1 VALSDHR
8 HVWCIDFQ
16 TNFPVSPKS
25 YTLVTANDNSKYT
38 FRRPRTWA
46 LLGKRSLSDKWT
58 RLTMEETAAPGG
70 IPKTNAL
77 PITDKTAKEYAFT
90 DQAPK
95 DMKYFRLEII
105 NTWSNERNHSMQ
117 LAEFQFNYDD

>member
-1 VALSDHR
+1 M
-8 HVWCIDFQ
+8 
-16 TNFPVSPKS
+16 PVS
-25 YTLVTANDNSKYT
+25 T
-38 FRRPRTWA
+38 
-46 LLGKRSLSDKWT
+46 SL
-58 RLTMEETAAPGG
+58 EETAAPGG
-70 IPKTNAL
+70 IPKANAL

>member
-1 VALSDHR
+1 MVIAEGVALAGFNAR
-8 HVWCIDFQ
+8 IDI
-16 TNFPVSPKS
+16 
-25 YTLVTANDNSKYT
+25 L
-38 FRRPRTWA
+38 
-46 LLGKRSLSDKWT
+46 
-58 RLTMEETAAPGG
+58 EETAAPGG
-70 IPKTNAL
+70 IPKANAL

-95 DMKYFRLEII
+95 NMKYFRLEII

>member
-1 VALSDHR
+1 MFRLLYIYLYAVLAGDGIGAGGSGRRAFLCPVA
-8 HVWCIDFQ
+8 
-16 TNFPVSPKS
+16 TN
-25 YTLVTANDNSKYT
+25 L
-38 FRRPRTWA
+38 
-46 LLGKRSLSDKWT
+46 
-58 RLTMEETAAPGG
+58 APGG
-70 IPKTNAL
+70 IPKANAL

-117 LAEFQFNYDD
+117 LAEFQFNYDDLSPTLSHQRLPPTGSFFVSVES

>member
-1 VALSDHR
+1 MFRLLYIYLYAVLAATASAQGEADDGPFLCPVA
-8 HVWCIDFQ
+8 
-16 TNFPVSPKS
+16 TN
-25 YTLVTANDNSKYT
+25 L
-38 FRRPRTWA
+38 
-46 LLGKRSLSDKWT
+46 
-58 RLTMEETAAPGG
+58 APGG
-70 IPKTNAL
+70 IPKANAL